1 MSSTEPR
8 RPRAGR
14 ARCRVA
20 ALSTALVLLAVIGT
34 GCSVRRDMY
43 DQPRLKPL
51 AANAF
56 FADGR
61 ASRDFPKGTVARGYL
76 KEDGFFY
83 RGVEDTAL
91 ATHFPMPVTRE
102 VLLRGQQRFNI
113 YCTPC
118 HDGTGSGRG
127 MVVQRGFK
135 QPPSY
140 HVDRL
145 RRAPPGYLFDV
156 ATNGYGVMQGYAAQ
170 IPTADRWAIVAYIRA
185 LQLSQNAKLDSL
197 PADDRARAEAGLQQ
211 AAAKLAEGDAA
222 HEAHGE
228 SGGH

>member
-1 MSSTEPR
+1 MSNTDPR
-8 RPRAGR
+8 RAPAHWAGGR
-14 ARCRVA
+14 APQVII
-20 ALSTALVLLAVIGT
+20 ALVALVALGT
-34 GCSVRRDMY
+34 GCTLRRNMY

-51 AANAF
+51 AANGF

-61 ASRDFPKGTVARGYL
+61 ASRDFPKGTVARGLL
-76 KEDGFFY
+76 KEDALFY
-83 RGVEDTAL
+83 RGVEDSAV

-118 HDGTGSGRG
+118 HDGTGGGRG

-145 RRAPPGYLFDV
+145 RQAPPGYLFDV
-156 ATNGYGVMQGYAAQ
+156 ATNGFGVMQGYAAQ

-185 LQLSQNAKLDSL
+185 LQLAQNAKLDSL
-197 PADDRARAEAGLQQ
+197 PADERARAEEGLRQ
-211 AAAKLAEGDAA
+211 AAAKPAEGDAA